1 MFTLFLKKRLALS
14 KDGIVGPFFFDDD
27 GVNALTINK
36 DRYLNVLKKKVI
48 PTLERTCV
56 NIEGTWFQ
64 QDGGDSTH
72 SSCSNWLAKTFGWT
86 FISFRTAQEWPPHS
100 PDLNPLDFFLIWKI
114 GCITLPLHILMNWN
128 VQPGGRFV

>member
-72 SSCSNWLAKTFGWT
+72 SSCSN
-86 FISFRTAQEWPPHS
+86 
-100 PDLNPLDFFLIWKI
+100 
-114 GCITLPLHILMNWN
+114 
-128 VQPGGRFV
+128 